1 MFEWVRA
8 FLESSGYLGI
18 ALLMFVENAFP
29 PIPSE
34 LIMPLAG
41 FLAAQGKLDLFG
53 VVLAGSFGSVLGAL
67 LWYLVGRWLG
77 GERLRTFAAKHG
89 RWLTISPSDV
99 DDARCW
105 FARHGRRAVLFGRVI
120 PGVRTLISVPAGI
133 AEMSLAPFLI
143 FSAIGTAIWSGS
155 LAAAGY
161 SLEQH
166 YNRVAEDVG
175 PVFNVIIAA
184 LGVAYLWRGMTWS
197 ERPK

>member
-99 DDARCW
+99 DDARYW
-105 FARHGRRAVLFGRVI
+105 FARHGRRAVLVGRVI

-133 AEMSLAPFLI
+133 AEMPLAPFLI

-155 LAAAGY
+155 LVAAGY

-175 PVFNVIIAA
+175 PVSNVIIAA

>member
-99 DDARCW
+99 DDARYW

-143 FSAIGTAIWSGS
+143 FSAIGTAIWSGA
-155 LAAAGY
+155 LVAAGY

-175 PVFNVIIAA
+175 PVSNVIIAA